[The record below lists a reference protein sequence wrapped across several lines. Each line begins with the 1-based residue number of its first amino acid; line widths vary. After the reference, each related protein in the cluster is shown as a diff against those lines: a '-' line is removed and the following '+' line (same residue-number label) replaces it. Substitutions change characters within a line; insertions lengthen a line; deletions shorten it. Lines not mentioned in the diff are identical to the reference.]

1 MPLVVIERALFAIA
15 LGPAADFVR
24 QIVRTVTN
32 ADRARAGLGGI
43 ADHAG
48 WTIGGCVH
56 LGLAVTAV
64 KLALDLP
71 QRTAEHQTQ
80 IASAALMSR
89 PFGQLALVV
98 SGTVL
103 ILVGLQTFYQC
114 TVATWI
120 DGSIFDRPIV
130 LFERL
135 FWGWDSSVWRLV
147 GWCLALGA
155 RSFWSPPSSAAPPL
169 ARPGTRKHPA
179 RDRGHHYGPGRARRH
194 RARLHRVRPRRNPE
208 RVIPAHQCP
217 IDLSIKA
224 GRVGSRFPPADWPG
238 RPGGRRSWANVRRLT
253 LSPSAAPPRRP
264 RSPGG

>member
-1 MPLVVIERALFAIA
+1 LPLVVIDRALFAIA
-15 LGPAADFVR
+15 LGPAADFVW

-103 ILVGLQTFYQC
+103 ILVGLQTFYRVYC
-114 TVATWI
+114 G
-120 DGSIFDRPIV
+120 DLDRW
-130 LFERL
+130 LDL
-135 FWGWDSSVWRLV
+135 
-147 GWCLALGA
+147 
-155 RSFWSPPSSAAPPL
+155 RS
-169 ARPGTRKHPA
+169 
-179 RDRGHHYGPGRARRH
+179 
-194 RARLHRVRPRRNPE
+194 LHRVVRTTVLGLGLFGLAARGM
-208 RVIPAHQCP
+208 VF
-217 IDLSIKA
+217 SA
-224 GRVGSRFPPADWPG
+224 GGTILLV
-238 RPGGRRSWANVRRLT
+238 
-253 LSPSAAPPRRP
+253 AAIERRP
-264 RSPGG
+264 APGTSGHSEAPCAR

>member
-1 MPLVVIERALFAIA
+1 LPLVVIERALFAIA

-103 ILVGLQTFYQC
+103 ILVGLQTFYRVYC
-114 TVATWI
+114 GDLDRWLDLRSLHRVVRTTVL
-120 DGSIFDRPIV
+120 G
-130 LFERL
+130 L
-135 FWGWDSSVWRLV
+135 DSSVWRLV

-224 GRVGSRFPPADWPG
+224 GRVGSRFPPADWLG